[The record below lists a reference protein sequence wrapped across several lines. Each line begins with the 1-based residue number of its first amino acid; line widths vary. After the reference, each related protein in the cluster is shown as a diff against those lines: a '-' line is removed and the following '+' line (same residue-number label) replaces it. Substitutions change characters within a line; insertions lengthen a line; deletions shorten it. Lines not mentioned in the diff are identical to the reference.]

1 MIKDYFREGFDP
13 VSFVFSILIGWMIME
28 SITGWHTLSAI
39 ILFFILSTAVII
51 IIDVTLYQLLE
62 RGNLNG

>member
-28 SITGWHTLSAI
+28 SIIGWHTLSAT
-39 ILFFILSTAVII
+39 ILFFVLSMTVIMT
-51 IIDVTLYQLLE
+51 IDMIFYQLLE
-62 RGNLNG
+62 RGDLNG